1 MKASDKL
8 KAKSRGG
15 SHGAIWQAY
24 SDMALLMLGAFMFLL
39 VTILITSRFRDEV
52 QVPKLKQE
60 IKELRAQLERSE
72 TDRDRLRHDLGVM
85 ADMNVESQVDR
96 ILAAAGLDQGK
107 GRKDFD
113 LFVLGL
119 KNLPGRT
126 LHIVVD
132 ASGSMHGVSTFLV
145 PILRVIA
152 IRSGKEVNAV
162 TWFADGRA
170 ETYKGSL
177 GEMLDQLINGA
188 PFVGNQETVGDA
200 FYRAARNAP
209 APGAY
214 LLIGDEPSDDRIYYG
229 DIPAPV
235 FTIPLGHNNPTAT
248 WEYQRLADKTG
259 GRMLQ
264 VRFQ

>member
-1 MKASDKL
+1 MKASEKL

-15 SHGAIWQAY
+15 AQGVIWQSF

-39 VTILITSRFRDEV
+39 VTVLVTSRFREEV

-60 IKELRAQLERSE
+60 IKELRAQLERSDS
-72 TDRDRLRHDLGVM
+72 DRNRLRHDLGVM

-96 ILAAAGLDQGK
+96 VLAAAGLAQGK

-119 KNLPGRT
+119 KNLPGT
-126 LHIVVD
+126 TIHIVVD

-145 PILRVIA
+145 PVLRVIA
-152 IRSGKEVNAV
+152 MRSGKEVDAV
-162 TWFADGRA
+162 TWFADGRT

-188 PFVGNQETVGDA
+188 PFVGNQETIGDA
-200 FYRAARNAP
+200 FFRAAKNAS

-214 LLIGDEPSDDRIYYG
+214 LLIGDEPSDDRIYYK

-248 WEYQRLADKTG
+248 WEYERLAEKTG

-264 VRFQ
+264 VKFQ